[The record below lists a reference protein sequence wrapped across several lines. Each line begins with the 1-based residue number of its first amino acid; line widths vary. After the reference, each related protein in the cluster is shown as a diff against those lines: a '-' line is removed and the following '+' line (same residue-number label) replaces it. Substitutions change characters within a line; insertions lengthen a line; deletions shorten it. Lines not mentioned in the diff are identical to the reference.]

1 MKSPFVLISLL
12 FGFAASENVGS
23 SRTTVADIVDNPDTI
38 SRRLDFDILA
48 NLQGKE
54 ELTGDE
60 SILTVAQNTKDLS
73 NLVSLILF
81 ADPSIAD
88 TLDSPGRYTV
98 FAPSNLSFQ
107 ALFDQFDVNAASLAL
122 LDKQDGTLTTALKY
136 HVIKG
141 VYDIKDFSDGLILNT
156 LQGESVILNLSDD
169 GDSGFTVNDATIQ
182 SSDILANNGVIHVID
197 GVLVPEELSGDE
209 EPEANVP
216 DSSETEV
223 SEPSEESDVEE
234 TSSNSIV
241 DVAQSTDNLSNL
253 VSLIVVADPSIAD
266 ALSSPGN
273 YTVFA
278 PSNLAFQNLFDSFN
292 VDATALGVLDD
303 TTGILTTVLKYHV
316 VQGVYESSDIV
327 DGLEVTTLQGEDVT
341 LNLSDDSATGF
352 AVNNIE
358 ILAADVFA
366 DNGVVHVINGV
377 LVPRELAAEE
387 EPDVEETSSNSIVD
401 VAQRTDD
408 LSNLVSLIVVADPSI
423 ADVLSSPGNYTVFAP
438 SNLSFQKLF
447 DNFDVDA
454 TALGV
459 LDNTTGILSTILKY
473 HVVQGVYESSD
484 IVDGLEVTTLQGED
498 VILNFSD
505 DSATGF
511 AVNNIEILA
520 ADVFADN
527 GVVHVINGVLV
538 PIELAVEEESE
549 AIVPESNVTEFEEP
563 SAEVSDTVIDIAI
576 GDPDL
581 TILVDL
587 VVQTNLT
594 EVLSASGSSYT
605 IFAPSNDAFLG
616 VLDDVSDLSILD
628 DETVTALLQYHVVEG
643 LYPGSSI
650 TDGLELTTL
659 QGETISFNKTDDGIF
674 VNQASISATD
684 VLASNG
690 VVHIIDDVL
699 FPAAVFQTA
708 DESSSQINSKATIVE
723 IASGAPDFSNLVSA
737 ILLADESIV
746 KLLSSPGDFTVF
758 APTNFAFEKVLDNL
772 DISIDDLVN
781 LDLLSQI
788 LTYHVVDG
796 SYESSEIVDGLEIT
810 TLQGDDITLTLTD
823 DSPSGVAVNGVNVV
837 NADILA
843 SNGVIHA
850 IDSVLMAPSI
860 VGVN

>member
-1 MKSPFVLISLL
+1 
-12 FGFAASENVGS
+12 
-23 SRTTVADIVDNPDTI
+23 VADIVDNPDTI

-216 DSSETEV
+216 DSSETGV
-223 SEPSEESDVEE
+223 SEPSEES
-234 TSSNSIV
+234 
-241 DVAQSTDNLSNL
+241 
-253 VSLIVVADPSIAD
+253 
-266 ALSSPGN
+266 
-273 YTVFA
+273 
-278 PSNLAFQNLFDSFN
+278 
-292 VDATALGVLDD
+292 
-303 TTGILTTVLKYHV
+303 
-316 VQGVYESSDIV
+316 
-327 DGLEVTTLQGEDVT
+327 
-341 LNLSDDSATGF
+341 
-352 AVNNIE
+352 
-358 ILAADVFA
+358 
-366 DNGVVHVINGV
+366 
-377 LVPRELAAEE
+377 
-387 EPDVEETSSNSIVD
+387 DVEETSSNSIVD

-459 LDNTTGILSTILKY
+459 LDDTTGILTTVLKY

-498 VILNFSD
+498 VTLNLSD

-810 TLQGDDITLTLTD
+810 TLQGDDITLTLTN